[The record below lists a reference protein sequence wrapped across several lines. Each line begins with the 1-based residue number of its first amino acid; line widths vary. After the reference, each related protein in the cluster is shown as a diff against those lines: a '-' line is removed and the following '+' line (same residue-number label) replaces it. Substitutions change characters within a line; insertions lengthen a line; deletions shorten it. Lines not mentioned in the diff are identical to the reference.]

1 MYQNHRFYAYCH
13 WSDHFIFN
21 MKLNWL
27 FYFGVGINVI
37 TILITVSELRMMSST
52 FTGLGGESIPMN
64 SGMTTSGKLM
74 SWSIPLVLLALVA
87 GSFWLRSKNKILAS
101 NILVWL
107 TALPMLAGF
116 ILIGGFAML
125 FILFG
130 E

>member
-1 MYQNHRFYAYCH
+1 
-13 WSDHFIFN
+13 

-27 FYFGVGINVI
+27 FYFGVGINAI

-52 FTGLGGESIPMN
+52 FIGLGGESIPMD
-64 SGMTTSGKLM
+64 SGMTTFGKLM